1 MVKRVILG
9 DEFALFLYNFI
20 KNYKVNKIFKMFIVA
35 TICLIIFT
43 LIVLLLVVGTIS
55 LIKHISNYEV
65 IMGICCVTYSLFFII
80 TFLKKTIYLITQK

>member
-35 TICLIIFT
+35 TICLNYFYINC
-43 LIVLLLVVGTIS
+43 VVIS
-55 LIKHISNYEV
+55 GRNYF
-65 IMGICCVTYSLFFII
+65 IDKTYL
-80 TFLKKTIYLITQK
+80 